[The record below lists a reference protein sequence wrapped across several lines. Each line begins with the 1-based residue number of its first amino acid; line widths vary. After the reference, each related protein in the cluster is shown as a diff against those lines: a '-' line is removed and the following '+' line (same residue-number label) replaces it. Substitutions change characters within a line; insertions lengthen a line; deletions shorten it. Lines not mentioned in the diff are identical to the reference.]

1 MNLAFF
7 LLFLAAGLFFV
18 LVEQAFLAG
27 LSFIAALLTG
37 LVWFFSRTA
46 RLAKATGKGL
56 AKGIPE
62 EVSKAETGSPD
73 FAVLEESFKNAA
85 DTAGQ
90 QLYARDSQQFRF
102 KGVGALQEASQ
113 RLMDLFKKAFK

>member
-1 MNLAFF
+1 MNLSFF

-18 LVEQAFLAG
+18 LIEQAVLAG
-27 LSFIAALLTG
+27 LSLIAALIVG
-37 LVWFFSRTA
+37 FAWFFSRTA

-56 AKGIPE
+56 TKGVVE

-85 DTAGQ
+85 DVAGQ

-102 KGVGALQEASQ
+102 KGVGALQQASQ
-113 RLMDLFKKAFK
+113 RLVDLFKKVFK